1 MVIRVNVKEDIADD
15 KSFSEP
21 PEFSGGGGAKST
33 DMLSEDAEISSDD
46 IWDEPRSGQQDR

>member
-1 MVIRVNVKEDIADD
+1 MVITVNVKEDIADD
-15 KSFSEP
+15 KSFSKP
-21 PEFSGGGGAKST
+21 PEFGGGGGAKST